1 MFYPP
6 RTEAPGHSDTLEK
19 HEEQQTHS
27 TRGVLIKQLEHV
39 DSSLEIELNI
49 CSTSCKKIVIST
61 RSFEFY
67 LRDARQSNNVGNCA
81 HCQNKQLLVAS
92 TERENWV
99 KDWVLNKRT
108 SHRKYFGNSSTMAV
122 MKPSIVQNWESRPRN
137 ISMKKKQ
144 ADQTGEKGICS
155 TALG

>member
-6 RTEAPGHSDTLEK
+6 RPEAPGHSDTLEK

-39 DSSLEIELNI
+39 DSSLEIEMNI
-49 CSTSCKKIVIST
+49 CSTVCKKMEIST

-67 LRDARQSNNVGNCA
+67 LRDARQTNYVGNCA

-92 TERENWV
+92 T
-99 KDWVLNKRT
+99 
-108 SHRKYFGNSSTMAV
+108 
-122 MKPSIVQNWESRPRN
+122 
-137 ISMKKKQ
+137 
-144 ADQTGEKGICS
+144 
-155 TALG
+155 